1 MFFLSKNECLDQK
14 TYLAKVERS
23 AQKRGVGTF
32 QDPFSHF
39 LGPLVV
45 ILDFEGSALLQV
57 VSECHDASRLVLV
70 ICQKSTKTVF

>member
-1 MFFLSKNECLDQK
+1 MFFFQRTSAWIKKLIWRKLKGVPKN
-14 TYLAKVERS
+14 
-23 AQKRGVGTF
+23 RGEGTF

-70 ICQKSTKTVF
+70 ICQKSTKTVV